1 AGAGPRRRPLG
12 HLQPDASAGQGLSTL
27 PQAWRGALDAAA
39 QAALERAEAYV
50 AAREA
55 AGIAVYPPQALRYR
69 ALELVAPE
77 EVRVVI
83 LGQDPYHGE
92 GQAMGLAFSVPP
104 GVRIPPS
111 LRNVYKEM
119 ASDVGCVPAQHGD
132 LTAWAEQGV
141 LLLNTS
147 LSVEAGVA
155 ASHAGIGWPQVTDAV
170 IAYASR
176 KAGHA
181 VFMLWGNHARAKAP
195 LIDAT
200 RHLVLQSAHPSPLSA
215 RKFLGCSHFSQAA
228 AFLVQHGKPTIVW
241 DLRQDDSLPHRY
253 I

>member
-1 AGAGPRRRPLG
+1 M
-12 HLQPDASAGQGLSTL
+12 
-27 PQAWRGALDAAA
+27 
-39 QAALERAEAYV
+39 
-50 AAREA
+50 REA
-55 AGIAVYPPQALRYR
+55 AGIAVYPPRALRYR

-77 EVRVVI
+77 KVRVVI

-119 ASDVGCVPAQHGD
+119 ASDVGIAPAAHGD

-147 LSVEAGVA
+147 LSVEAGEA
-155 ASHAGIGWPQVTDAV
+155 ASHARIGWEQVTDAL
-170 IAYASR
+170 IAYAS
-176 KAGHA
+176 KSATHS
-181 VFMLWGNHARAKAP
+181 VFMLWGNHARAKAS

-215 RKFLGCSHFSQAA
+215 RKFLGCRHFSQANA
-228 AFLVQHGKPTIVW
+228 YLERHHAGRLNW
-241 DLRQDDSLPHRY
+241 ALSS
-253 I
+253 